1 MFFHPFTKLLLYRY
15 SETLRLDLT
24 GLAEWKLLA
33 SQCDMDDENM
43 PGMVQW
49 QLDVRALL
57 RKQVIDELEAE
68 VNNGRPLLTNRYIS
82 CHELDYLKALDVI
95 KSRRSRERDEA
106 CEMLTIRQH
115 LLKRSP
121 PILQPT
127 EEDMKKY
134 KYVEVLDDDPTL
146 A

>member
-1 MFFHPFTKLLLYRY
+1 MEVDLKFTQSMVDPYCSLRSFALSIMFFHPFTKLLLYRY
-15 SETLRLDLT
+15 NETLRLDLT

-68 VNNGRPLLTNRYIS
+68 VN
-82 CHELDYLKALDVI
+82 K
-95 KSRRSRERDEA
+95 
-106 CEMLTIRQH
+106 
-115 LLKRSP
+115 
-121 PILQPT
+121 
-127 EEDMKKY
+127 
-134 KYVEVLDDDPTL
+134 
-146 A
+146 